1 MWTPNHSFI
10 FPLIGYP
17 SAYPLAFPRA
27 LASGSIPPICILINT
42 QSLRL
47 GWLLVDLADLQEI
60 ADGLLRSE

>member
-1 MWTPNHSFI
+1 NSFI
-10 FPLIGYP
+10 VPLIGYL

-27 LASGSIPPICILINT
+27 LASDNIPPICFLIGV

-47 GWLLVDLADLQEI
+47 GWLLVGLNGLQEI